1 MKITITFNN
10 EEKKIA
16 QHMALTTNEKITEI
30 VDRDL
35 HEVGNY
41 GEFKYDHNN
50 NVIEYE
56 LKTEFIKATAHLIMS
71 LINMVKSFISS
82 CDMYSSFWLKDN
94 KDLTKK
100 EEETEPA
107 NQVQE

>member
-1 MKITITFNN
+1 MKITINFNN
-10 EEKKIA
+10 EEKRIA
-16 QHMALTTNEKITEI
+16 QHMVLTTNEKITEI
-30 VDRDL
+30 VDKDI
-35 HEVGNY
+35 HESGNY
-41 GEFKYDHNN
+41 GEFKYDHTD

-71 LINMVKSFISS
+71 LINMVKSFMSS
-82 CDMYSSFWLKDN
+82 CDMYSNFWLKDN

-100 EEETEPA
+100 EETEPT